1 MQFLETSTWYFLLF
15 GVVCSLLPSA
25 SGYENAV
32 IRGEARQQ
40 GRTRDKTYFPIH
52 PPAAAPKVRAR
63 GRRSSKHFSSS
74 RHRWTTLRE
83 PAPESASDRRCT
95 TRWKAPHK
103 EKLAKRISRE
113 MDWAK
118 YAFTEMKA
126 VASRLTHW
134 ELWCDCDFVKTRNW

>member
-1 MQFLETSTWYFLLF
+1 MLQKNHFIKNCSLSNAIFKNLNIFLAIWL
-15 GVVCSLLPSA
+15 VCSLLPSA

-52 PPAAAPKVRAR
+52 PAAAAPKVRAR

-113 MDWAK
+113 MDS
-118 YAFTEMKA
+118 EQSMHLQ
-126 VASRLTHW
+126 R
-134 ELWCDCDFVKTRNW
+134 

>member
-1 MQFLETSTWYFLLF
+1 MQSLETSTWIFCYLARLQPLAFSKRVWER
-15 GVVCSLLPSA
+15 GDKRGSA
-25 SGYENAV
+25 ATRSNKGQNIFSNTSNSSSA
-32 IRGEARQQ
+32 Q
-40 GRTRDKTYFPIH
+40 G
-52 PPAAAPKVRAR
+52 AGR

-134 ELWCDCDFVKTRNW
+134 ELWCDCDFVKNT